1 MQEKNREKSIL
12 KRKILIFLKEIG
24 LTREAFYQATGIAN
38 GILSQSTGM
47 NENSIMRFINSY
59 PEVSTEWLF
68 RDVGPMILEED
79 QNLNN
84 EDLDKKFRILF
95 RKIEQHE
102 IQIQKLKKQLF
113 PLNVPNDEKDSCDSD

>member
-1 MQEKNREKSIL
+1 
-12 KRKILIFLKEIG
+12 
-24 LTREAFYQATGIAN
+24 
-38 GILSQSTGM
+38 
-47 NENSIMRFINSY
+47 
-59 PEVSTEWLF
+59 
-68 RDVGPMILEED
+68 MILEED

>member
-1 MQEKNREKSIL
+1 
-12 KRKILIFLKEIG
+12 
-24 LTREAFYQATGIAN
+24 
-38 GILSQSTGM
+38 M